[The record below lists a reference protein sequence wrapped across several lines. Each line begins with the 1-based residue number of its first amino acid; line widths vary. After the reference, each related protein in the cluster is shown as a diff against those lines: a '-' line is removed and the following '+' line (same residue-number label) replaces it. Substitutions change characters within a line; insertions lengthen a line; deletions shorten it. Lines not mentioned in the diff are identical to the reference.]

1 MRKLTQEEFER
12 RANKKHEGKYDYSK
26 AKYVNYDTK
35 VTIIC
40 PEHGD
45 FEQTPH
51 RHLDGDGCPECG
63 LKRRANKRKIPMETF
78 LRRSNEVHHYKYNY
92 KWVKYDNE
100 YDKIDIIC
108 PIHGVFQQT
117 MRNHMDG
124 HGCPKCGDIQ
134 GTLKQRKS
142 QEQFIKEATI
152 KHNGYYDYS
161 LVEYKGQNVPVIIIC
176 PKHGPFEQTPHS
188 HLRGTGCPKC
198 GFERMAESHR
208 HDTEQFIEKALE
220 KQGDYYDYSKV
231 NYIGSNTPVC
241 IICPEHGEFW
251 QTPSNHLHG
260 YGCPVC
266 AESQLEKQIRVLL
279 EDKNIQFE
287 KEYKFEWL
295 KNPNTSCYLPLD
307 FYLPKQKIAIECH
320 GKQHF
325 EPIEFFGGQNSF
337 DSLCER
343 DDIKNQLCKE
353 HGIEIFY
360 FAEDEDYIKNYRYT
374 VFSNV
379 EELIK
384 RIEIM

>member
-51 RHLDGDGCPECG
+51 RHLAGDGCPECG

-78 LRRSNEVHHYKYNY
+78 LKRSNEVHHYKYNY
-92 KWVKYDNE
+92 KWVEYNNE

-161 LVEYKGQNVPVIIIC
+161 LVEYKGQSVPVIIIC
-176 PKHGPFEQTPHS
+176 PKHGPFEQTPKD
-188 HLRGTGCPKC
+188 HLIGHGCP
-198 GFERMAESHR
+198 S
-208 HDTEQFIEKALE
+208 
-220 KQGDYYDYSKV
+220 
-231 NYIGSNTPVC
+231 
-241 IICPEHGEFW
+241 
-251 QTPSNHLHG
+251 
-260 YGCPVC
+260 C
-266 AESQLEKQIRVLL
+266 AESQLEKQIRKLL
-279 EDKNIQFE
+279 KNKNIQFK

-295 KNPNTSCYLPLD
+295 KNPKTLYYLPLD

-325 EPIEFFGGQNSF
+325 EPIEFFGGQSSF

-343 DDIKNQLCKE
+343 DDLKNQLCKE

-374 VFSNV
+374 VFSNI
-379 EELIK
+379 EELISK
-384 RIEIM
+384 IETM